1 MQYLLKKTIW
11 DRFGNIYYPSQTPY
25 KEGEL
30 SQELLDKHS
39 ADIIKLNDN
48 QTPVYEKIDNSLD
61 RERLID
67 TQIGEETKGRLP
79 INQEVFDTSKVTIVN
94 KKNLN
99 TLEKKEML
107 DSQDFTLK
115 KINIILEK
123 RPFKDWKSFNSLV
136 KPEKDYTKL
145 GYVIENETES
155 TKSN

>member
-11 DRFGNIYYPSQTPY
+11 DRHGNIYYPSQTPY

-48 QTPVYEKIDNSLD
+48 QTPVYEKISNSLES
-61 RERLID
+61 ERLID
-67 TQIGEETKGRLP
+67 TQIGKETKSSLP
-79 INQEVFDTSKVTIVN
+79 INQEILDTSKVTIVD

-107 DSQDFTLK
+107 DSKDFSLK
-115 KINIILEK
+115 KINTILDN
-123 RPFKDWKSFNSLV
+123 RPFKDWKSFNSVV

-145 GYVIENETES
+145 GYVIENEEES
-155 TKSN
+155 IKSN